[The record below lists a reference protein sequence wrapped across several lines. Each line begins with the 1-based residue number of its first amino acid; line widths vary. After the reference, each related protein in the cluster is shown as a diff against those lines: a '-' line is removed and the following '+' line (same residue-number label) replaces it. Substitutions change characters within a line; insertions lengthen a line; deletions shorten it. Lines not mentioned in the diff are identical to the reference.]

1 MIGALMLDIAGTELT
16 QEDIELLRAPQVG
29 GVILFARNIQ
39 SPAQVR
45 ALTDH
50 MRQVRPDILIAV
62 DQEGGRVQRLKQ
74 GFTLLPAMGRF
85 GELYQTEPERAL
97 KLAEECGWLMAT
109 EVLAVGIDF
118 SFAPVLDLNDI
129 SDVIGDRAFAQQ
141 PADIIALADAF
152 LRGMHRAGMATTGKH
167 FPGHG
172 SVKAD
177 SHVAAAIDSR
187 TFAEIQR
194 HDLQTFIQLQN
205 HLDALMPAHVIY
217 DQVDPNPAG
226 FSEFW
231 LQQVLRQDMGYD
243 GVLFSDDLSM
253 QAACVAGDADARL
266 RAALAAGCDMGLVC
280 NNRAAQQLALN
291 AITDFPLPNQA
302 RLERM
307 RGKIPEL
314 SAEFSIAEVLDLG
327 DEWRSV
333 RDRILV
339 FKEQSATLL
348 AAQTSHD
355 PTNYS
360 STTKN
365 AAT

>member
-16 QEDIELLRAPQVG
+16 QEDIELLSAPQVG

-85 GELYQTEPERAL
+85 GELYQNEPERAL
-97 KLAEECGWLMAT
+97 DLAEECGWLMAT

-129 SDVIGDRAFAQQ
+129 SDVIGDRAFAAR
-141 PADIIALADAF
+141 PVDIIALADAF

-187 TFAEIQR
+187 SFAEIQQQ
-194 HDLQTFIQLQN
+194 DMQTFIQLQN
-205 HLDALMPAHVIY
+205 QLDALMPAHVIY

-231 LQQVLRQDMGYD
+231 LQQVLRKDLGYD

-253 QAACVAGDADARL
+253 QAACVAGDADARIH
-266 RAALAAGCDMGLVC
+266 AALLAGFMLRLSGTIGMRIFCSAG
-280 NNRAAQQLALN
+280 RASRMLAGR
-291 AITDFPLPNQA
+291 PRVSGPNI
-302 RLERM
+302 R
-307 RGKIPEL
+307 
-314 SAEFSIAEVLDLG
+314 
-327 DEWRSV
+327 
-333 RDRILV
+333 
-339 FKEQSATLL
+339 
-348 AAQTSHD
+348 
-355 PTNYS
+355 
-360 STTKN
+360 
-365 AAT
+365 